1 MAASVTLCQEKPD
14 LEGEAWK
21 LGMGAHGSQRDPVS
35 GKAIDKHSTGARP
48 VLRPP
53 GKLGVN

>member
-1 MAASVTLCQEKPD
+1 MAASVTLCQERPD

-21 LGMGAHGSQRDPVS
+21 LGMGAHGSQHDPVS

-53 GKLGVN
+53 GK